1 MAWYIQLRNYAEWY
15 YTKYFPSR
23 RALHDKLL
31 SKWDDEAIVDRVLA
45 DLSSLIMEEKV
56 IESRIHGY
64 IAAGKTA
71 RYIRTKMLQKKFD
84 MSLVDSVLL
93 SRDDDI
99 KNPEN
104 YRSQI
109 EKMVHRSFQKWISKK
124 MISYEISLKYPDAR
138 SVVDEL
144 LSSYDDREILQKKAP
159 ELLRKYSQ
167 EQCIQKLLQK
177 GFRMNDIYTVFR
189 RR

>member
-1 MAWYIQLRNYAEWY
+1 
-15 YTKYFPSR
+15 
-23 RALHDKLL
+23 
-31 SKWDDEAIVDRVLA
+31 
-45 DLSSLIMEEKV
+45 
-56 IESRIHGY
+56 
-64 IAAGKTA
+64 
-71 RYIRTKMLQKKFD
+71 
-84 MSLVDSVLL
+84 
-93 SRDDDI
+93 
-99 KNPEN
+99 
-104 YRSQI
+104 
-109 EKMVHRSFQKWISKK
+109 

-167 EQCIQKLLQK
+167 EQLIQKLFQK